1 MPPSFMIYPVFVQVA
16 LTFVLLFAMGR
27 SRARAFISAKL
38 KFADM
43 RLGED
48 VWPQKTKQ
56 IGNAFHNQLELP
68 ILFYTAVLFAIA
80 LNRTDWIFFGL
91 ACFFSVSR
99 IFHALVHTGS
109 NNVVRRRSIYA
120 LGALAIL
127 AMWIWLLVKTAV

>member
-1 MPPSFMIYPVFVQVA
+1 MIYPVFVQVA

-27 SRARAFISAKL
+27 SRAHAFKAAKI

-43 RLGED
+43 SLGED
-48 VWPQKTKQ
+48 VWPQRTKQ

-80 LNRTDWIFFGL
+80 LNRTDWFFFGL

-109 NNVVRRRSIYA
+109 NNVAMRRSIYA